1 MPARDRGWKAKGARE
16 THAKL
21 NPRGVSV
28 SQSKRSRAVK
38 GAVTLPRP
46 RGLPQYRPWEQLPAN
61 WLGPKTEWEVW
72 WYLTVHGI
80 GPERRKLRPNIDFFY
95 QRGLKSPGLFLNK
108 PFTRGD
114 FILPGLGRGL
124 RGTVFD
130 PITPFTHPFP
140 WFDIRKRRIL
150 LLAGWRVIFM
160 DAPMLDRWPGFVI
173 ELALR
178 GIDVS
183 SRGARWP

>member
-1 MPARDRGWKAKGARE
+1 MPARDRGWKAKGARI
-16 THAKL
+16 THADL

-28 SQSKRSRAVK
+28 SQGKRSTALR
-38 GAVTLPRP
+38 GAVILPRRVGFP
-46 RGLPQYRPWEQLPAN
+46 ESRPWQKLPPD
-61 WLGPKTEWEVW
+61 WLGPKTEYEVY
-72 WYLTVHGI
+72 WYLTVRGI
-80 GPERRKLRPNIDFFY
+80 GPQERKLREGIDFFY
-95 QRGLKSPGLFLNK
+95 QRGLNAPGLFLGK

-114 FILPGLGRGL
+114 FILPGLGRAP

-130 PITPFTHPFP
+130 PITPFTHPSP

-160 DAPMLDRWPGFVI
+160 ESYHLDRWPGFVV

-178 GIDVS
+178 GIDIS